1 MRHPLLVLSLLCLPL
16 LGCNSDNMVAERVT
30 DNNGVI
36 TACGE
41 GDGLSACKSFEGT
54 ASNQEMSAE
63 AKQIRSESPKELEQ
77 SIELLENTPSDEV
90 DQDQ

>member
-1 MRHPLLVLSLLCLPL
+1 MRHPLLILSLLCLPL
-16 LGCNSDNMVAERVT
+16 FGCDSNNVVAERIT

-54 ASNQEMSAE
+54 ASNAEMSAE
-63 AKQIRSESPKELEQ
+63 AQQIRNESPAEREQ

-90 DQDQ
+90 NQDD

>member
-1 MRHPLLVLSLLCLPL
+1 MRHPLLLLSLLCLPL

-36 TACGE
+36 SACGE
-41 GDGLSACKSFEGT
+41 GDGLSACKSFVGT

-63 AKQIRSESPKELEQ
+63 AKQIRSESPQELQQ
-77 SIELLENTPSDEV
+77 SIELLENTPADEV
-90 DQDQ
+90 DQAQ

>member
-16 LGCNSDNMVAERVT
+16 FGCDSNNVVTERIT

-36 TACGE
+36 SACGE

-63 AKQIRSESPKELEQ
+63 AKQIRNESPAEREE

-90 DQDQ
+90 NQDD